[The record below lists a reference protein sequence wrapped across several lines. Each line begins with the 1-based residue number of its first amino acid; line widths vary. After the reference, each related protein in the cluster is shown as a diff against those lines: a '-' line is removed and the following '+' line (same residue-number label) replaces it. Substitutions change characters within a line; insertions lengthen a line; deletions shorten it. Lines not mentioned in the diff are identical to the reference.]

1 MLARNSANSTVYGL
15 AAGVWT
21 QDVNKAHYFA
31 RALKAG
37 TVWIN
42 TWNVL

>member
-1 MLARNSANSTVYGL
+1 MYGL

-21 QDVNKAHYFA
+21 RDVNKAHYFA

-37 TVWIN
+37 TIWIN
-42 TWNVL
+42 TWNIL